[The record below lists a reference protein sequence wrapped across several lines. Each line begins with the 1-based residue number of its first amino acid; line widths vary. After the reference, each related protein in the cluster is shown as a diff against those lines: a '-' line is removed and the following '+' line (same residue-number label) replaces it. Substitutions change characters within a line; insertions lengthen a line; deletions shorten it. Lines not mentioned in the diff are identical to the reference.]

1 MGIDLHSTDVR
12 SKNAI
17 KNIIR
22 MLCLKGGS
30 ILAGLLLVPM
40 TINYVDSDTYG
51 IWLTL
56 SSMVTW
62 LSFFDVGLNQGL
74 RNRLTEAIAN
84 GDKQLGRTYVST
96 TYALLILLYFPLM
109 LILLLIIP
117 HIDWNSVLNV
127 SSEDSNGLVISV
139 AIIISYFCINFVL
152 STINIISLADQKPS
166 ETAFRTLIQ
175 QVCSI
180 FVIYLFTKFTEG
192 NLVLLCVGL
201 CAAPVIISLIYN
213 FVLFGG
219 KYKEIS
225 PSLSYVDF
233 RLLPNLLHLGVQFF
247 IIQIAAIVQMQL
259 FNFLI
264 IRFFGPESVTQYNI
278 ANKYF
283 GVMTMVWGIVITP
296 LWSAVTDAV
305 SNNDYKWIGDSLKNY
320 LKLFLLVIVGAPI
333 MLLLSQFVYRI
344 WIGDMVQIDINLSF
358 WVMSYNIV
366 VMFGSIFVNILN
378 GAGILKVQ
386 TISSLI
392 SPTVFLGVSYL
403 LYTMG
408 MGVPSILIAGII
420 ANFNGFLLAP
430 IQCVKLLRNK

>member
-30 ILAGLLLVPM
+30 IVAGLLLVPM

-180 FVIYLFTKFTEG
+180 FVIYLFNKFTEG

-219 KYKEIS
+219 KYKDIS

-358 WVMSYNIV
+358 
-366 VMFGSIFVNILN
+366 
-378 GAGILKVQ
+378 
-386 TISSLI
+386 
-392 SPTVFLGVSYL
+392 
-403 LYTMG
+403 
-408 MGVPSILIAGII
+408 
-420 ANFNGFLLAP
+420 
-430 IQCVKLLRNK
+430 